1 MIRPLTKVERALWNV
16 EQPGARITTDLQAEN
31 SRWPNLREAAVRD
44 RVWAARWRA
53 EQQQATA

>member
-16 EQPGARITTDLQAEN
+16 EQPGARITTDLQSEN
-31 SRWPNLREAAVRD
+31 GPHRKLREAAVRD

-53 EQQQATA
+53 EQKGTA